1 MAEERVTRGSA
12 GPAQRQP
19 RRRVGRS
26 AAAEE
31 AGTRPNLDDRERN
44 ISPRRKAM
52 GPVTPPQAGP
62 ESRDADR
69 VTVPEVPPTDP
80 Q

>member
-1 MAEERVTRGSA
+1 MAEEQVTRGSA
-12 GPAQRQP
+12 GPAQRKP
-19 RRRVGRS
+19 RRRAGRP

-31 AGTRPNLDDRERN
+31 VGTRPNLDDRERN
-44 ISPRRKAM
+44 INPRRKAM

-62 ESRDADR
+62 ESQDADR

>member
-1 MAEERVTRGSA
+1 MAEERITRGSA
-12 GPAQRQP
+12 GPAQRPP
-19 RRRVGRS
+19 RRRAGRS

-31 AGTRPNLDDRERN
+31 ERTRPNLDDRERN
-44 ISPRRKAM
+44 ISPRRKDM
-52 GPVTPPQAGP
+52 GPVTPPQADP
-62 ESRDADR
+62 ESLEADR

>member
-19 RRRVGRS
+19 RKRAGRP
-26 AAAEE
+26 A
-31 AGTRPNLDDRERN
+31 RPNLDDRERN